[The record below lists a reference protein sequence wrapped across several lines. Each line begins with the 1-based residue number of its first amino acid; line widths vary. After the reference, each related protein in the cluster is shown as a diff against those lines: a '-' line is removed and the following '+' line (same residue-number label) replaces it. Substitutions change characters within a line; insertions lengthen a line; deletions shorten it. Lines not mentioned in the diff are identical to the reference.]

1 MRGDN
6 PVPDW
11 LRARVDAVVWDFDL
25 TILRIH
31 SYRTGIRSREAV
43 ASRDLGADF
52 ADLEFF
58 TTLVHR
64 LIEAGIDVHVAS
76 FGRNEVIQA
85 YLERAVG
92 DSFGPDRVST
102 PATVGGRDGRPTLNG
117 KNPQLVEIC

>member
-1 MRGDN
+1 LAGALSRLPNSPLVVAHRNLIMAAVAGVSNRGTPGLGEKANMRKEISMRGDN

-31 SYRTGIRSREAV
+31 SYSSRIRSREAV

-58 TTLVHR
+58 
-64 LIEAGIDVHVAS
+64 
-76 FGRNEVIQA
+76 
-85 YLERAVG
+85 
-92 DSFGPDRVST
+92 
-102 PATVGGRDGRPTLNG
+102 
-117 KNPQLVEIC
+117 